1 MATVELKGGK
11 RLAAELRRIAAR
23 LERAAAVNVGF
34 LENAKYPA
42 TVHRP
47 KQEGMPVAQ
56 VAFWDEYG
64 TVTSPPRPFFRQMIE
79 QNRAEWPKM
88 LTAALKQHGYDTQ
101 AALTVLGIEIAAELQ
116 ESIRSGDFEPLSP
129 VSLML
134 RKMADDDPS
143 LVVTRKT
150 VGEARRRVAAG
161 EQGAVGDRARVLQD
175 TRVMIQAVDYEVKKP

>member
-1 MATVELKGGK
+1 
-11 RLAAELRRIAAR
+11 
-23 LERAAAVNVGF
+23 
-34 LENAKYPA
+34 
-42 TVHRP
+42 
-47 KQEGMPVAQ
+47 
-56 VAFWDEYG
+56 
-64 TVTSPPRPFFRQMIE
+64 
-79 QNRAEWPKM
+79 
-88 LTAALKQHGYDTQ
+88 
-101 AALTVLGIEIAAELQ
+101 VLGIEIAAELQ